1 MFFSLNRHLT
11 VSQNMNS
18 SLPLYALGGALS
30 FCVLSA
36 IATKYRGEEIKGRN
50 LIRDTTAGALFT
62 AFILVLVPDM
72 FPPISMNNA
81 LGLSASA
88 ITSAIKMSGGSTTAS
103 SSNDSASGN
112 SWNGTMKVDDFDLQV
127 GYPGKRK

>member
-1 MFFSLNRHLT
+1 MYFSLNRHLT
-11 VSQNMNS
+11 LSQNMNS

-30 FCVLSA
+30 FCILSA
-36 IATKYRGEEIKGRN
+36 IATKYRGEEIKSRN

-72 FPPISMNNA
+72 FPPISMTGA

-88 ITSAIKMSGGSTTAS
+88 ITSAIKMSGGSSTTSES
-103 SSNDSASGN
+103 SSTSNTYT
-112 SWNGTMKVDDFDLQV
+112 GTMKVDDFDLQV

>member
-1 MFFSLNRHLT
+1 MYFSLNRHLT

-30 FCVLSA
+30 FCILSA
-36 IATKYRGEEIKGRN
+36 LATKYRGEDIKSRN

-72 FPPISMNNA
+72 FPPISMENA

-88 ITSAIKMSGGSTTAS
+88 ITSAIKMSGGSSS
-103 SSNDSASGN
+103 SSNTESTTP
-112 SWNGTMKVDDFDLQV
+112 SWTGTMKVDDYDLQV
-127 GYPGKRK
+127 GYPGKKK

>member
-1 MFFSLNRHLT
+1 MYFSLNRHLT

-30 FCVLSA
+30 FCILSA
-36 IATKYRGEEIKGRN
+36 LATKYRGEDIKSRN

-72 FPPISMNNA
+72 FPPISMENA
-81 LGLSASA
+81 LGLGASA
-88 ITSAIKMSGGSTTAS
+88 ITSAIKMSGGSSS
-103 SSNDSASGN
+103 SSNTESTAP
-112 SWNGTMKVDDFDLQV
+112 SWTGTMKVDDYDLQV
-127 GYPGKRK
+127 GYPGKKK

>member
-1 MFFSLNRHLT
+1 
-11 VSQNMNS
+11 MNS

-36 IATKYRGEEIKGRN
+36 IATKYRGEEINSRN

-72 FPPISMNNA
+72 FPPISMSSA
-81 LGLSASA
+81 IGLSASA
-88 ITSAIKMSGGSTTAS
+88 ITSAIKMSGGSSTSAESS
-103 SSNDSASGN
+103 SSNTY
-112 SWNGTMKVDDFDLQV
+112 NGTMKVDDFDLQV

>member
-1 MFFSLNRHLT
+1 MFFLLNRHLT

-36 IATKYRGEEIKGRN
+36 IATKYRGEEINGRN

-72 FPPISMNNA
+72 FPPISMSSA
-81 LGLSASA
+81 IGLSASA
-88 ITSAIKMSGGSTTAS
+88 ITSAIKMSGGSSTSAESS
-103 SSNDSASGN
+103 SSNTY
-112 SWNGTMKVDDFDLQV
+112 NGTMKVDDFDLQV

>member
-1 MFFSLNRHLT
+1 MYFSLNRHLT
-11 VSQNMNS
+11 LSQNMNS

-30 FCVLSA
+30 FCILSA
-36 IATKYRGEEIKGRN
+36 IATKYRGEEIKSRN

-72 FPPISMNNA
+72 FPPISLNGA
-81 LGLSASA
+81 LGLSATA
-88 ITSAIKMSGGSTTAS
+88 ITSAIKMSGGGSTTEVS
-103 SSNDSASGN
+103 SSNTY
-112 SWNGTMKVDDFDLQV
+112 NGTMKVDDFDLQV

>member
-1 MFFSLNRHLT
+1 MFFLLNRHLT

-36 IATKYRGEEIKGRN
+36 IATKYRGEEINSRN

-72 FPPISMNNA
+72 FPPISMSSA
-81 LGLSASA
+81 IGLSASA
-88 ITSAIKMSGGSTTAS
+88 ITSAIKMSGGSSTSAESS
-103 SSNDSASGN
+103 SSNTY
-112 SWNGTMKVDDFDLQV
+112 NGTMKVDDFDLQV